1 MQSCVPPTTDI
12 TAKDSIVWFGPMST
26 TGRMYHEQTR
36 LRISIFERHA
46 ACFVCA
52 GARYWTGRGSGVHD
66 AIWSS
71 SLGSRNHC
79 ASSPRQAGPA
89 DFGPAVKLCLIL
101 WHQSANGG
109 AEHNIGLWP
118 RRLRYSRLRPEPSHS
133 AHQRF
138 HPLALH
144 RMAPGPHNGRH
155 APGGVKRPISKQ
167 LAYSPQQQQIS
178 ILRSRSQL
186 TDIGT
191 THANQ
196 VAWSADRQFVKALA
210 NERGLLVFLIPLL
223 KKLPP
228 KIAYRR
234 RGVSPRSAF
243 RAPPIA
249 LLLLLGS
256 RSLLQ

>member
-1 MQSCVPPTTDI
+1 M
-12 TAKDSIVWFGPMST
+12 
-26 TGRMYHEQTR
+26 
-36 LRISIFERHA
+36 
-46 ACFVCA
+46 
-52 GARYWTGRGSGVHD
+52 
-66 AIWSS
+66 
-71 SLGSRNHC
+71 
-79 ASSPRQAGPA
+79 
-89 DFGPAVKLCLIL
+89 AVM
-101 WHQSANGG
+101 
-109 AEHNIGLWP
+109 
-118 RRLRYSRLRPEPSHS
+118 RR
-133 AHQRF
+133 
-138 HPLALH
+138 
-144 RMAPGPHNGRH
+144 
-155 APGGVKRPISKQ
+155 GGVKRPISKQ